1 MKGLGEVMFG
11 TAAVLVVAIWA
22 QAMETTLDI
31 PEVHVSSL
39 TEECVRVINYT
50 ETHDYSC
57 DNLPATYSH
66 VWVK

>member
-1 MKGLGEVMFG
+1 MKGLYEVMFG
-11 TAAVLVVAIWA
+11 TAAVLVVMIWSQVLA
-22 QAMETTLDI
+22 DTLDMS
-31 PEVHVSSL
+31 EVHVSSL